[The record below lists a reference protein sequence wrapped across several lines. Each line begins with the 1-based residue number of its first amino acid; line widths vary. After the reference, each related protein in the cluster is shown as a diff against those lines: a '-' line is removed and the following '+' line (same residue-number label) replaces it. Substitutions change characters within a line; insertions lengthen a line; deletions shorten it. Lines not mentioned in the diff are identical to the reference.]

1 VFSPD
6 SKVVATAGNDD
17 LVKIWDP
24 VTWTQTNLSRGHR
37 ATVMDLAF
45 SSDGRIPGSSSYDKT
60 VKLWDIATGE
70 ILRTRQEHGGPIRT
84 WRLIPRVIGVTGS
97 DDREMIVW
105 ARTN

>member
-17 LVKIWDP
+17 LVKIWDL

-45 SSDGRIPGSSSYDKT
+45 SSDGRILASSSSCRMYTHLRDLRDVSNRKGRT
-60 VKLWDIATGE
+60 A
-70 ILRTRQEHGGPIRT
+70 RTRSF
-84 WRLIPRVIGVTGS
+84 PR
-97 DDREMIVW
+97 
-105 ARTN
+105 NY